1 LGAALLL
8 ASSLWIAGESF
19 GQSLEVPA
27 RPGQLTLSNKTAS
40 TVTLVWAPVTNGSEV
55 AAYEILG
62 DEGLVGLSTS
72 NCFVCTDLTEEHPYV
87 FRVRAR
93 DASGKVSEK
102 SNAVLATPQGGVQ
115 QVNPLVV
122 RTQFHALVL
131 NYVAHIWAEGAY
143 VRASEYYRFRD
154 VGTLVAQYIELLKRA
169 SGGQTVW
176 SVAARF
182 DLDEFAPPAATGIGA
197 FDSTNYVALRAQGYN
212 YDVSYDALIHD
223 RRFGIVEQVN
233 SGKVDAIW
241 VFGMPS
247 INFWETAMAGP
258 DPYWVNGAPIV
269 DSSLTRNVVFYGFGK
284 DPHQGV
290 GFMCEN
296 TCHMTENILGRI
308 SGNWPL
314 TVATRV
320 FQTLNLDNPA
330 RTLTDTV
337 VNDWTHLTQAEAASW
352 NASLVTPG
360 NAPSRPFAF
369 SCYGTL

>member
-1 LGAALLL
+1 MIPKEEYRWLGAALLL

-40 TVTLVWAPVTNGSEV
+40 TVTLVWAPATNGSEV

-72 NCFVCTDLTEEHPYV
+72 NSFVCIGLTEEHPYV

-93 DASGKVSEK
+93 DAAGKVSEK

-115 QVNPLVV
+115 PVNPLLV

-131 NYVAHIWAEGAY
+131 NYDAHIWAEGAY

-182 DLDEFAPPAATGIGA
+182 DLDEFAPPAATGIG
-197 FDSTNYVALRAQGYN
+197 
-212 YDVSYDALIHD
+212 
-223 RRFGIVEQVN
+223 
-233 SGKVDAIW
+233 
-241 VFGMPS
+241 
-247 INFWETAMAGP
+247 
-258 DPYWVNGAPIV
+258 
-269 DSSLTRNVVFYGFGK
+269 
-284 DPHQGV
+284 
-290 GFMCEN
+290 
-296 TCHMTENILGRI
+296 
-308 SGNWPL
+308 
-314 TVATRV
+314 
-320 FQTLNLDNPA
+320 
-330 RTLTDTV
+330 
-337 VNDWTHLTQAEAASW
+337 
-352 NASLVTPG
+352 
-360 NAPSRPFAF
+360 
-369 SCYGTL
+369 